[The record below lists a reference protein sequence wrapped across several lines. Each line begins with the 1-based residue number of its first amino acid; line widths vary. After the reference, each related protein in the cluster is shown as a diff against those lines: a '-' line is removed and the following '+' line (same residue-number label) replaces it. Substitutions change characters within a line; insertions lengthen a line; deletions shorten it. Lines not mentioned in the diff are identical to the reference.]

1 MFTTKG
7 TILFDPINVTKKH
20 ILQSEWKKTAII
32 SIKDDMCNYYSW
44 FIEKRYNI
52 KLNKPLRGTHVTFI
66 NEIMDD
72 STFIEGKK
80 FFDGK
85 EIEVNYDPTYV
96 RTNEKGHWWIKVYSK
111 DIDSIRIALG
121 LNKNPYYGLHITIG
135 NATHLQ
141 LEQSLYI
148 KNLIDK
154 KLSY

>member
-7 TILFDPINVTKKH
+7 HILFQPNNVTKKH
-20 ILQSEWKKTAII
+20 IKQSEWKKTAII
-32 SIKDDMCNYYSW
+32 LINDGLCDYYSW

-52 KLNKPLRGTHVTFI
+52 KLNKPLRGSHVTFI
-66 NEIMDD
+66 NEIIDNNIFND
-72 STFIEGKK
+72 GKK

-85 EIEVNYDPTYV
+85 EIEINYDPTYI
-96 RTNEKGHWWIKVYSK
+96 RTNDIGHWWIKVYSK
-111 DIDSIRIALG
+111 DIESIRHSLG
-121 LNKNPYYGLHITIG
+121 MNPNPYYGLHITIG

-148 KNLIDK
+148 KRLIDK